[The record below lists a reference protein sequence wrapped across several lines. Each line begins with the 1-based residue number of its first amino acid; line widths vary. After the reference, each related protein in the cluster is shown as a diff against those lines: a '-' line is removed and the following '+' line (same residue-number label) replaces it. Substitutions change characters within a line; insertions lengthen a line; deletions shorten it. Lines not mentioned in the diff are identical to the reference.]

1 MVQVFE
7 ADKNVLQGFFY
18 ITNVSKALAVEKH
31 LLGEES
37 QNYQRQQQQQQQQQ
51 LELPH
56 QFRRHLKM
64 ILLPVRIA
72 FRTRYDKR
80 DYFTVG
86 NSAT

>member
-37 QNYQRQQQQQQQQQ
+37 QK
-51 LELPH
+51 LPTPAAAATATRTTASVSSSPEND
-56 QFRRHLKM
+56 FVARPYS
-64 ILLPVRIA
+64 ISYTVR
-72 FRTRYDKR
+72 
-80 DYFTVG
+80 
-86 NSAT
+86 